1 MIEGVR
7 GPAREAHFFQ
17 GQTVKLVNIV
27 RKGEEQMSAEKITD
41 NAVDPDGKWLYR
53 VGGQVCVAPRCYM
66 SADLQTTAKI

>member
-1 MIEGVR
+1 
-7 GPAREAHFFQ
+7 
-17 GQTVKLVNIV
+17 
-27 RKGEEQMSAEKITD
+27 MSAEKITD